1 MGSQSI
7 MLVSEILAVLKKAGL
22 KVDVAVVDLT
32 ARLDILLVNSW
43 FAFGCF
49 CSAAVFS
56 VFVVSVHCFQRYH
69 WLECRQ

>member
-22 KVDVAVVDLT
+22 KDDVAVVDLT

-43 FAFGCF
+43 CF
-49 CSAAVFS
+49 C
-56 VFVVSVHCFQRYH
+56 R
-69 WLECRQ
+69 